1 MSDRV
6 KRTDIGA
13 RAVKNADILGETTG
27 EDMSEEEEKDLVDEY
42 FSTPAQELKAWK
54 GAIFAT
60 IKGGQS
66 YKIGSRSLT
75 RPALEALIAERD
87 KVEQRIAA
95 AEGSDLFPGTFAAD
109 FGYDNRR

>member
-27 EDMSEEEEKDLVDEY
+27 TDMSEDEEKDLVDEY
-42 FSTPAQELKAWK
+42 FSTPAQKLKALNS
-54 GAIFAT
+54 AIYA
-60 IKGGQS
+60 ILMGGQS

-75 RPALEALIAERD
+75 RADLDTLIAERD
-87 KVEQRIAA
+87 KLEQGIAA